1 MRDAPRP
8 SDATRLATA
17 LGFVAGIGL
26 LFIILS
32 RVFGPQIEAL
42 WTSSN
47 REQIMLVTALLGV
60 FGTFISAIV
69 GVYLFSRQQRARE
82 AEQAQA
88 HQKELETTAQKEAN
102 YLKSVA
108 AALRSEIRESL
119 DRLAFQFTEDQILSQ
134 LVYVS
139 RTIDEDPAHGMPAGV
154 AMEEN
159 IIFDSH
165 KEKVFEFPEEL
176 VRALVRYYQ
185 NDRYLNRYLHAMTQ
199 GDFDDLTP
207 DRKKRAAVQY
217 LDVGRTTYLAAI
229 RARTMLDAYLVH
241 FCKDDK
247 DVHPNVTQA
256 RAKGAF
262 DGFPTDQDI
271 IDMLG
276 AEDSAVFET
285 ELAKDAPNP
294 AGEHRL
300 ERYASAAGIVSVTQ
314 SALDPS

>member
-1 MRDAPRP
+1 MTDPVGFR
-8 SDATRLATA
+8 
-17 LGFVAGIGL
+17 GFVTFLGL
-26 LFIILS
+26 ICLVVVANSIILPGLNS
-32 RVFGPQIEAL
+32 LWMEGGP
-42 WTSSN
+42 
-47 REQIMLVTALLGV
+47 REHVMLVAALLGV

-119 DRLAFQFTEDQILSQ
+119 DRLASQFTEDQILSQ
-134 LVYVS
+134 LEYFS
-139 RTIDEDPAHGMPAGV
+139 GTIDKDPAHGMPAGV

-165 KEKVFEFPEEL
+165 KEKIFEFPEEL

-247 DVHPNVTQA
+247 DVHPNVTPA
-256 RAKGAF
+256 RAKSAF
-262 DGFPTDQDI
+262 DGFPSDQDI

-276 AEDSAVFET
+276 ADDSQTFES
-285 ELAKDAPNP
+285 ELAKDAPNA

-300 ERYASAAGIVSVTQ
+300 DRYTAAAGIVPVTQ